1 MQRVLDELRKIVR
14 GATPMHFHLRRRLV
28 IVFVATLVVALV
40 GSMAIFFLERHAPG
54 TKIHTYGDSL
64 FWTSAQLLTV
74 SSQLPNP
81 ISTGGRI
88 LDIFLEAWAI
98 AVVAT
103 LAGSFGSFFTHK
115 GHRHLGDQPESARD
129 LINRPL
135 PGGPQR

>member
-1 MQRVLDELRKIVR
+1 METEVGKVMRAR
-14 GATPMHFHLRRRLV
+14 TPIHLHLRRRLV
-28 IVFVATLVVALV
+28 VVFGATGVVAIL
-40 GSMAIFFLERHAPG
+40 GALAIYLFERHAPG

-98 AVVAT
+98 VVVAT

-115 GHRHLGDQPESARD
+115 GHAEAKRTEAGGTAD

-135 PGGPQR
+135 PGDPAR

>member
-1 MQRVLDELRKIVR
+1 VTEVGKVVR
-14 GATPMHFHLRRRLV
+14 ARTPIHLHLRRRLV
-28 IVFVATLVVALV
+28 AVFGATAVVAIFGAL
-40 GSMAIFFLERHAPG
+40 AIYLLERHAPG

-98 AVVAT
+98 VVVAA

-115 GHRHLGDQPESARD
+115 GHMEARREDAGGTGD

-135 PGGPQR
+135 PGGPAR